1 MILIRRVYFGLLT
14 QTEYY
19 DIEACLG
26 IADGPEQGSF
36 LFAIDGEV
44 VDSLACMP
52 NSARFMKHLIERNG
66 KSQSPESLTT
76 DPVMKMVPGLGMIAC
91 YWDSKANRLGLS
103 VNNVPHDEMKKFEKS
118 SEICRNSMENDF
130 DGKLKQTSW
139 LIFYGQLRV
148 MVLASHYSK
157 TKTTTFSVNKKC
169 RKI

>member
-1 MILIRRVYFGLLT
+1 MILIRRVNFGLLT

-52 NSARFMKHLIERNG
+52 DSATFMDHQIERNG

-103 VNNVPHDEMKKFEKS
+103 VNKVPHDEMKKFEKS

-148 MVLASHYSK
+148 MVLASYNTK
-157 TKTTTFSVNKKC
+157 TKTITFSVNKKC

>member
-1 MILIRRVYFGLLT
+1 M
-14 QTEYY
+14 
-19 DIEACLG
+19 
-26 IADGPEQGSF
+26 P
-36 LFAIDGEV
+36 
-44 VDSLACMP
+44 DSAK
-52 NSARFMKHLIERNG
+52 FMDFLIERNG

-76 DPVMKMVPGLGMIAC
+76 DPVVKMVPGLGMIAC

-103 VNNVPHDEMKKFEKS
+103 VNKVPHDEMKKFEKS

-148 MVLASHYSK
+148 MVLASHYAK

>member
-19 DIEACLG
+19 DIEVCLG
-26 IADGPEQGSF
+26 IAYGPEQGSF
-36 LFAIDGEV
+36 LFAIDGEFV
-44 VDSLACMP
+44 ESLACMP
-52 NSARFMKHLIERNG
+52 YSARCMAWAIERNG

-76 DPVMKMVPGLGMIAC
+76 DPVIKMVPGLGMIAC

-103 VNNVPHDEMKKFEKS
+103 VNKVPHDEMKKFEKS

-148 MVLASHYSK
+148 MVLASYNTK
-157 TKTTTFSVNKKC
+157 TKTITFSVNKKC

>member
-1 MILIRRVYFGLLT
+1 MVLIRRVNFGLLT

-26 IADGPEQGSF
+26 IQDGREQGFF
-36 LFAIDGEV
+36 LFSLDGEV
-44 VDSLACMP
+44 LESFNCMP
-52 NSARFMKHLIERNG
+52 NDSTAMRDIIERNG
-66 KSQSPESLTT
+66 KSQSPEALTT
-76 DPVMKMVPGLGMIAC
+76 NPVRKMVPGLGMIAC

-118 SEICRNSMENDF
+118 SEICRNSMKNDF
-130 DGKLKQTSW
+130 EGKLKQTSW

-148 MVLASHYSK
+148 MVLASYNTK
-157 TKTTTFSVNKKC
+157 TKTITFSVNKKC

>member
-1 MILIRRVYFGLLT
+1 MK
-14 QTEYY
+14 Y
-19 DIEACLG
+19 DL
-26 IADGPEQGSF
+26 
-36 LFAIDGEV
+36 
-44 VDSLACMP
+44 
-52 NSARFMKHLIERNG
+52 ERNG

-76 DPVMKMVPGLGMIAC
+76 DPVVKMVPGLGMVVC
-91 YWDSKANRLGLS
+91 YWDSKAKRLGLS

-148 MVLASHYSK
+148 MVLASHYAK